1 MKVKIGI
8 FLCDC
13 GGSLKNI
20 DFPEISQSVQ
30 ELEDIAFVDISH
42 NLCLEEG
49 RKTIASRILEENVN
63 RVVIAACSPESCE
76 HNFIRLLE
84 GLKFNPNLLS
94 IANIR
99 EQCSWAHERSVTGKA
114 LELVGMAINKARLL
128 QPVERK
134 GVPVNK
140 EVLVVGGGF
149 CGMKSALELSQLGI
163 RTTVVERESGL
174 GGRIRELEDFYG
186 FETSPSEMLG
196 SVKGKIKED
205 GDIEVLTSAE
215 VTGVEGYAGNFSV
228 KIKKEAEEFSRDFGA
243 IIFATGYKAEILPW
257 YFELS
262 YGSKI
267 ISQQGLIEILQPPAK
282 LERRPEVIGFML
294 DVADEISRLP
304 TLFALNAALAVKD
317 KLGSE
322 VYVFCKN
329 LKVDSEGVEKLY
341 REARGRGAIFLKFEE
356 RPLVSEQD
364 GHVKVE
370 MKDVLL
376 GKELSVYCDFLVAE
390 EKVLPPEGTEA
401 LGSILNIG
409 VDSQGFYQDENVY
422 LYPVHSGRKGI
433 FFVGA
438 CRGNLDSGRASTDIA
453 SAVMRVYELLASG
466 KAIVEVEKV
475 KADPEKCRACL
486 SCIRVCPHRAIR
498 LVRANAERWTAKI
511 YDLACDGCGI
521 CAAICPA
528 RAINFEGYADEQILA
543 EVEAMGG
550 QYGRE

>member
-20 DFPEISQSVQ
+20 DFPEISRSVQ
-30 ELEDIAFVDISH
+30 ELEDIAFVDVSH

-49 RKTIASRILEENVN
+49 RKTIASRILGENVN
-63 RVVIAACSPESCE
+63 RVVIAACSPELCQ

-84 GLKFNPNLLS
+84 EFGFNPNLLS
-94 IANIR
+94 MANIR
-99 EQCSWAHERSVTGKA
+99 EQCSWAHEGNITGKA

-149 CGMKSALELSQLGI
+149 CGMKSALELSQLGL
-163 RTTVVERESGL
+163 RTTVVESEPIL
-174 GGRIRELEDFYG
+174 GGTLKELEGFYG
-186 FETSPSEMLG
+186 FETSPKEMLSSMG
-196 SVKGKIKED
+196 GEIEKD
-205 GDIEVLTSAE
+205 GNIEVLTSAE
-215 VTGVEGYAGNFSV
+215 VTRVEGDAGNFSV
-228 KIKKEAEEFSRDFGA
+228 RIKRGVEESSRNFGA
-243 IIFATGYKAEILPW
+243 IIFATGYRAEILPR

-262 YGSKI
+262 PGSKI
-267 ISQQGLIEILQPPAK
+267 ISQQELIGILQAPAK
-282 LERRPEVIGFML
+282 LERRPEVVGFIL
-294 DVADEISRLP
+294 DVSDENSRFP
-304 TLFALNAALAVKD
+304 TLFALNNALAVKD

-341 REARGRGAIFLKFEE
+341 REARDRGAIFLKFEE
-356 RPLVSEQD
+356 KPRISERD

-370 MKDVLL
+370 LEDVLL
-376 GKELSVYCDFLVAE
+376 GEELSVYCDFLVAE

-409 VDSQGFYQDENVY
+409 ADSQGFYQDENVY
-422 LYPVHSGRKGI
+422 LYPVGSGRKGI

-438 CRGNLDSGRASTDIA
+438 CRGNLDIGRASTDVA
-453 SAVMRVYELLASG
+453 SAVMGAYELLALG
-466 KAIVEVEKV
+466 KAVVEVEKV
-475 KADPEKCRACL
+475 KADPQKCRACL

-498 LVRANAERWTAKI
+498 LVRVNTERWTAKI

>member
-20 DFPEISQSVQ
+20 DFPEISRSVQ

-49 RKTIASRILEENVN
+49 RKAIASRILEENVN
-63 RVVIAACSPESCE
+63 RVVIAACSPELCQY
-76 HNFIRLLE
+76 NFIGLLE
-84 GLKFNPNLLS
+84 ELKFNPNLLS

-99 EQCSWAHERSVTGKA
+99 EQCSWAHEGNVTGKA

-134 GVPVNK
+134 EIPVNK

-149 CGMKSALELSQLGI
+149 CGMKSALELSQLGL
-163 RTTVVERESGL
+163 RTTVVEREPIL
-174 GGRIRELEDFYG
+174 GGKLSELEDFYG
-186 FETSPSEMLG
+186 FETSPKEMLSSMG
-196 SVKGKIKED
+196 EEIEKG
-205 GDIEVLTSAE
+205 GNIEVLTSAE
-215 VTGVEGYAGNFSV
+215 VTRVEGDAGNFSV
-228 KIKKEAEEFSRDFGA
+228 RIKKGIEEKPRNFGA
-243 IIFATGYKAEILPW
+243 IIFATGYRAEILPR

-262 YGSKI
+262 PGSKI
-267 ISQQGLIEILQPPAK
+267 ISQQELIEILQAPAK
-282 LERRPEVIGFML
+282 LERRPEVIGFIL
-294 DVADEISRLP
+294 DVADENSRLP
-304 TLFALNAALAVKD
+304 TLFALNAVLAVKD

-341 REARGRGAIFLKFEE
+341 REARDRGAIFLKFEE
-356 RPLVSEQD
+356 KPRISERD
-364 GHVKVE
+364 GRVKVE
-370 MKDVLL
+370 LEDVLL
-376 GKELSVYCDFLVAE
+376 GEEISVYCDFLVAE
-390 EKVLPPEGTEA
+390 EKVLPPVGTEA
-401 LGSILNIG
+401 LSSILSMD
-409 VDSQGFYQDENVY
+409 VDSQGFCQDENVY
-422 LYPVHSGRKGI
+422 LYPVGSGRKGI

-438 CRGNLDSGRASTDIA
+438 CRGNSDIARASTDIA
-453 SAVMRVYELLASG
+453 SAVMSGYELLALG
-466 KAIVEVEKV
+466 KAIVEVERV
-475 KADPEKCRACL
+475 KADPQKCRACL
-486 SCIRVCPHRAIR
+486 SCIRVCPHKAVR
-498 LVRANAERWTAKI
+498 LVKVNGEKWTAKI

-528 RAINFEGYADEQILA
+528 KAINFEGYADEQILA